1 MGLKLSHFSPLLIPV
16 IDLVDSLKLMFSR
29 KLGKNNWHVTDFI
42 NCTKEVNIVR
52 ETCNFIEDK
61 DDWKHLKLYW
71 EFVSLLEVQK
81 HSLKNCVFGQK
92 ENITMRKWMFQI
104 FINEI
109 LTKKLQKK
117 LQMLQMNK
125 KKQAHFKNSK
135 NTINMGLILKKMSYI
150 KMSTI
155 NSRKMSYIK
164 RCQKRRVITNNKLYN
179 N

>member
-1 MGLKLSHFSPLLIPV
+1 
-16 IDLVDSLKLMFSR
+16 
-29 KLGKNNWHVTDFI
+29 
-42 NCTKEVNIVR
+42 
-52 ETCNFIEDK
+52 
-61 DDWKHLKLYW
+61 
-71 EFVSLLEVQK
+71 
-81 HSLKNCVFGQK
+81 
-92 ENITMRKWMFQI
+92 MRKWMFQI

-135 NTINMGLILKKMSYI
+135 NTINMVLILKKMSYI

>member
-1 MGLKLSHFSPLLIPV
+1 MTIGLKFSHFSPLLIPV

-81 HSLKNCVFGQK
+81 HSLKNCVFWS
-92 ENITMRKWMFQI
+92 ERKYYD
-104 FINEI
+104 
-109 LTKKLQKK
+109 
-117 LQMLQMNK
+117 
-125 KKQAHFKNSK
+125 A
-135 NTINMGLILKKMSYI
+135 KMDVSD
-150 KMSTI
+150 
-155 NSRKMSYIK
+155 
-164 RCQKRRVITNNKLYN
+164 LY
-179 N
+179 